1 MKTLYQRFC
10 NVLPRAAVAVLVG
23 TIAIA
28 PAAAQDPKA
37 KAPAPAATPISA
49 PVVADRPVDSEV
61 ARYCG
66 ALAPSASEAR
76 ATYQLRR
83 LADLESEVREEVA
96 KLEKK
101 EASTR
106 EWVLKRD
113 NMMKDATD
121 DVVAIYAKMD
131 PESAAAE
138 LAVMDEVI
146 ASAVLSKLSPR
157 AASAILGS
165 MAADKAAKL
174 STLIAGA
181 LVADKS

>member
-1 MKTLYQRFC
+1 MKTPLQRSCIAF
-10 NVLPRAAVAVLVG
+10 PRGAVAALAVTL
-23 TIAIA
+23 ALA
-28 PAAAQDPKA
+28 PASAQDPKA
-37 KAPAPAATPISA
+37 KAPAPTPA
-49 PVVADRPVDSEV
+49 PVAADRPVDSEI

-83 LADLESEVREEVA
+83 LADLEREVREEVE

-113 NMMKDATD
+113 NMMKDATE

-138 LAVMDEVI
+138 LGVMDEVI
-146 ASAVLSKLSPR
+146 ASAVLSKLNPR
-157 AASAILGS
+157 AAGAILGN

>member
-1 MKTLYQRFC
+1 MKTLLQRFC
-10 NVLPRAAVAVLVG
+10 LAVALTG
-23 TIAIA
+23 ALA

-37 KAPAPAATPISA
+37 KAAAPSASPAPAPRPAA
-49 PVVADRPVDSEV
+49 PVAADRPVDGEI

-76 ATYQLRR
+76 ATNQLRR
-83 LADLESEVREEVA
+83 LADLEREVREEVE

-106 EWVLKRD
+106 DWVLKRD
-113 NMMKDATD
+113 NMMKGATE

-131 PESAAAE
+131 AEAAAAE
-138 LAVMDEVI
+138 LAVMDEMI

-157 AASAILGS
+157 AAGDILGN

-181 LVADKS
+181 IVADKS

>member
-10 NVLPRAAVAVLVG
+10 IILPQAAALSLAG
-23 TIAIA
+23 GLAIA

-37 KAPAPAATPISA
+37 KAPAPTQTPA
-49 PVVADRPVDSEV
+49 PVAADRPVDSEV

-83 LADLESEVREEVA
+83 LADLESEVRDEVA

-113 NMMKDATD
+113 NMMKGATD

-131 PESAAAE
+131 PEAASAE

-157 AASAILGS
+157 AASAILGN

>member
-1 MKTLYQRFC
+1 MKTLYQRFSI
-10 NVLPRAAVAVLVG
+10 VFPRAAALALG
-23 TIAIA
+23 LALA
-28 PAAAQDPKA
+28 PAAAQDPKP
-37 KAPAPAATPISA
+37 KPPAPAATPTPT
-49 PVVADRPVDSEV
+49 PVAADRPVDSEV

-113 NMMKDATD
+113 NMMKDATE

-131 PESAAAE
+131 PEAASAE

-157 AASAILGS
+157 AASAILGN